1 MDFEGKLVT
10 HTRGPSYKES
20 VHFVRASY
28 KAQVFV
34 ASESHIM
41 IKVPNKQHN
50 CNKILC
56 LHKLLATTPMRVS
69 MSAKPANQT
78 TNQST
83 SYSTITDS
91 SISVVHLIR
100 RQISFKRNQESE
112 RY

>member
-1 MDFEGKLVT
+1 MVNKRWILKASWLCVPEDQVIKKVCILC
-10 HTRGPSYKES
+10 
-20 VHFVRASY
+20 VRLI
-28 KAQVFV
+28 KRKFLF

-50 CNKILC
+50 CDKIF
-56 LHKLLATTPMRVS
+56 PMRVS
-69 MSAKPANQT
+69 MSAKPTNQT

-100 RQISFKRNQESE
+100 RQNTP
-112 RY
+112 